1 MMEEL
6 AFVAYHF
13 HWRHDD
19 VASLEHADR
28 RAWVAQIS
36 SINERMVLE

>member
-13 HWRHDD
+13 HWGHDE
-19 VASLEHADR
+19 VAALEHADR
-28 RAWVAQIS
+28 RAWVRHIS
-36 SINERMVLE
+36 QINERMAGE